1 MNLLKKI
8 KSNDNTEIIV
18 KNTVLSGA
26 VKGGSLLISLF
37 TTPAYMHFFN
47 NNEVLG
53 VWFTLLSVL
62 SWILNCDMGIGNGL
76 RNNLVYAIH
85 DKDWYKAKKY
95 ISSSYLFM
103 TFIGCIIL
111 VIVIIIGRF
120 VSWNRV
126 LNISPDLIPSDTM
139 VLLMAILIGSIIVQF
154 VLRLVTSILYAL
166 QEAFIPGLLNLF
178 TNIILLG
185 YVLTANAS
193 LKNNNIIALAWVY
206 LIAANLPLVFAT
218 IWVFTKKIPN
228 AKPSFRDYRKNYAA
242 SILKIGVQ
250 FLWLQAI
257 AMVVDN
263 TNDYLISIFI
273 NNSAVVEYQVY
284 NRIFYLPVNFMML
297 LTTSLWSTITKAKA
311 ENDWNWLEKS
321 YKKFVLIAL
330 LISICE
336 LILILP
342 LQFIFNIWLR
352 SKTIQVNYGIAIV
365 FALAGSVMSLRT
377 ILSNYSNG
385 LYEIKIQ
392 MIFMTLGAIV
402 NIPLAY
408 LFSKLSGQYVSIVV
422 ANIISMVPYCVSQM
436 IWCRHY
442 FRNKRIKSYA
452 GASGDQY

>member
-85 DKDWYKAKKY
+85 DKDWNKVKKY

-103 TFIGCIIL
+103 AFIGCIIL
-111 VIVIIIGRF
+111 AIVLIIGKF
-120 VSWNRV
+120 VSWNKV
-126 LNISPDLIPSDTM
+126 FNISQDLISPTTM
-139 VLLMAILIGSIIVQF
+139 TLLMAILVGSIIVQF

-166 QEAFIPGLLNLF
+166 QEAFVPGLLNLF

-185 YVLTANAS
+185 YVLSANLLS
-193 LKNNNIIALAWVY
+193 RNNNIIALAWVY

-218 IWVFTKKIPN
+218 VWVFTKKIPY
-228 AKPSFRDYRKNYAA
+228 ARPSFHDYRKEYAF
-242 SILKIGVQ
+242 SILRIGVQ
-250 FLWLQAI
+250 FLWLQVI

-321 YKKFVLIAL
+321 YKKFVLIAFM
-330 LISICE
+330 ISGCE
-336 LILILP
+336 FILILP
-342 LQFIFNIWLR
+342 LQFIFNIWLG
-352 SKTIQVNYGIAIV
+352 SKTIPVNYGIAAV

-385 LYEIKIQ
+385 LYELKVQ

-408 LFSKLSGQYVSIVV
+408 VFSTVTSQYISIVV
-422 ANIISMVPYCVSQM
+422 ANIISMIPYCFSQM
-436 IWCRHY
+436 IWCTRY
-442 FRNKRIKSYA
+442 FKKHKVNSEKVKEV
-452 GASGDQY
+452 